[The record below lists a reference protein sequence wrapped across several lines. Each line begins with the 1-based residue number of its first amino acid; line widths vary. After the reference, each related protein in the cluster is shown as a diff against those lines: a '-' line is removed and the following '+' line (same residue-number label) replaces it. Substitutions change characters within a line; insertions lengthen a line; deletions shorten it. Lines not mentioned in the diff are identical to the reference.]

1 MTMSYPFGM
10 RQELHPTFLHPD
22 GIPTLGEDY
31 VAPVGLRLPSV
42 QTSTFELQELFRHIE
57 TNEPSPEQ
65 PLPTLRQLGKVSIN
79 ATSGCWEVPVYKNG
93 DDIYPEGSTRAG
105 AKRARYGRMAIKYI
119 DSTHALAHR
128 MLFVVMRGP
137 IDDGLYLDHLC
148 ENKACTWH
156 RHLDPVTPAEN
167 TKRIHEAA
175 LLKGGQGLLDFE

>member
-1 MTMSYPFGM
+1 MSYPFGV
-10 RQELHPTFLHPD
+10 RQESHPTFLHPE
-22 GIPTLGEDY
+22 GLPVVGEDY
-31 VAPVGLRLPSV
+31 IAPVGLHLPST
-42 QTSTFELQELFRHIE
+42 QTSTFELDALFAFVE
-57 TNEPSPEQ
+57 ANEATPNQ

-79 ATSGCWEVPVYKNG
+79 SASGCWEVPVYKDG
-93 DDIYPEGSTRAG
+93 VDTYPDDSKRAG

-137 IDDGLYLDHLC
+137 IEDGLYLDHLC

-175 LLKGGQGLLDFE
+175 QLKSGQGLLDL